1 MTPFE
6 SALVT
11 VLWATLATV
20 LILGFLFRPR
30 RPIVIPESVFGQ
42 EKADYERELHA
53 KDLELFDMRQEL
65 RRAHARMDRQAG
77 QLEDMVDKWLLA
89 SERVVVL
96 TNRLS
101 TATRRLNWN
110 RRRVRRLL
118 APRVAPL
125 RLVEA
130 TA

>member
-11 VLWATLATV
+11 ILWATLATV
-20 LILGFLFRPR
+20 LILGFLYRPR
-30 RPIVIPESVFGQ
+30 RPVLIPDSVFGQ
-42 EKADYERELHA
+42 EKADYERELHE
-53 KDLELFDMRQEL
+53 KDLELFDLRQEL
-65 RRAHARMDRQAG
+65 RRAHDRMERQAG
-77 QLEDMVDKWLLA
+77 QLEDMVDKWLLS
-89 SERVVVL
+89 SERVVIL

-101 TATRRLNWN
+101 VSNRRLNWN

-118 APRVAPL
+118 APRVVPL

-130 TA
+130 IA